1 MGRRDRSGRLP
12 VGRIGQRRD
21 RRTASATQEVAE
33 LDGREDDQVNSD
45 PRLCRK
51 PDYDAD
57 RRPPDA
63 DRRPPDSLR
72 SRPDQARRRTGQ
84 RQKPH
89 QPVSVKRSKFR
100 LSLTFCFF

>member
-1 MGRRDRSGRLP
+1 MGRRDRSGPLP

-21 RRTASATQEVAE
+21 RRAASATQEVAE
-33 LDGREDDQVNSD
+33 LDGREDDQVDSD

-57 RRPPDA
+57 RRPPD
-63 DRRPPDSLR
+63 RLR

-100 LSLTFCFF
+100 LSLTFCFC